1 MPGPKAESP
10 SVSDEIGGLPG
21 RRICLLVVGM
31 HRSGTSAMTG
41 LLSRLGVT
49 LPASLMAANEYNP
62 LGYGESQAFMRF
74 HDRILASAGS
84 NWHDFGPFKNDWFNS
99 ATSQAFARELRDL
112 IEMEFGAS
120 RLMVIKDPR
129 ISRFLPFWLEQLNK
143 LHIGARIVICLRNP
157 IEVAAS
163 LSQRDGFSFGA
174 SLLLWLRHMLD
185 AEVTTRAWPRSIVQY
200 ENLLADWRGVADC
213 IAADLA
219 LDWPTQPVMTRHD
232 IDNFLSP
239 ILRHHN
245 ASLEQL
251 IARED
256 VIECAKILYQVF
268 RQIAYASSGQAFKG
282 LDVIRSEFDSACVAL
297 GPLSAGH
304 PLDDATARLKELEAR
319 AAEFFRNEDGQ
330 RFHSESRPICHP
342 GNDLKGSG
350 VSA

>member
-1 MPGPKAESP
+1 
-10 SVSDEIGGLPG
+10 
-21 RRICLLVVGM
+21 
-31 HRSGTSAMTG
+31 MTG

-49 LPASLMAANEYNP
+49 LPASLMAANEHNP
-62 LGYGESQAFMRF
+62 LGYGESQAFMSF

-99 ATSQAFARELRDL
+99 TTSQAFARELRDL

-129 ISRFLPFWLEQLNK
+129 ISRFLSFWLEQLNE

-157 IEVAAS
+157 LEVAAS
-163 LSQRDGFSFGA
+163 LSQRDGVSFGA

-185 AEVTTRAWPRSIVQY
+185 AEVTTRAWPRSMVQY
-200 ENLLADWRGVADC
+200 ENLLVDWPGVADR
-213 IAADLA
+213 IATDLS
-219 LDWPTQPVMTRHD
+219 LDWPTPPVTARHD

-239 ILRHHN
+239 TLRHHN

-256 VIECAKILYQVF
+256 VIECAKILYPIF
-268 RQIAYASSGQAFKG
+268 RQIACTSSCRRGHAFME
-282 LDVIRSEFDSACVAL
+282 LDVVRSEFDGACVAL
-297 GPLSAGH
+297 GPLSAQH

-319 AAEFFRNEDGQ
+319 AAEFFGNEDGQ
-330 RFHSESRPICHP
+330 RFRSEPRPICHP
-342 GNDLKGSG
+342 GNDLKGPG

>member
-1 MPGPKAESP
+1 
-10 SVSDEIGGLPG
+10 
-21 RRICLLVVGM
+21 
-31 HRSGTSAMTG
+31 MTG

-49 LPASLMAANEYNP
+49 LPASLMAANEHNP
-62 LGYGESQAFMRF
+62 LGYGESQAFMSF

-99 ATSQAFARELRDL
+99 TTSQAFAKELRDL

-129 ISRFLPFWLEQLNK
+129 ISRFLAFWLEQLNE

-157 IEVAAS
+157 LEVAAS
-163 LSQRDGFSFGA
+163 LSQRDGVSFGA

-200 ENLLADWRGVADC
+200 ENLLVDWPGVADR
-213 IAADLA
+213 IATDLS
-219 LDWPTQPVMTRHD
+219 LDWPTQPVMARRD

-239 ILRHHN
+239 TLRHHN

-256 VIECAKILYQVF
+256 VIECAKILYPIF
-268 RQIAYASSGQAFKG
+268 RQIASTSSCRRRHASME
-282 LDVIRSEFDSACVAL
+282 LDVIRSEFDGACVAL
-297 GPLSAGH
+297 GPLSAWH
-304 PLDDATARLKELEAR
+304 PFDHATARLKELEAR
-319 AAEFFRNEDGQ
+319 AVEFFRNEPGQ
-330 RFHSESRPICHP
+330 RFRSESRPICHP
-342 GNDLKGSG
+342 GSDVKGPG